1 MSCTDECV
9 TDKTEAREFAFFAG
23 VERGR
28 RSERS
33 AIIAKLRAK
42 REAMMTGI
50 RVLDE
55 VIELILEKQNEQ

>member
-1 MSCTDECV
+1 MSCTDECA

-23 VERGR
+23 VDRGR
-28 RSERS
+28 RLEQD

-55 VIELILEKQNEQ
+55 VIQLIQEKKNEQ